1 MSKLSKLKKFHTL
14 KESAEYLSS
23 ELKEPVSLATIY
35 QLIADKQLMLSVRL
49 VNQAYVMKGQF
60 VECEDGDLVE
70 FRTELTSGKVL
81 EKSYFD
87 YVTDDN
93 SLPIRT
99 DMYFVYDNKVHIVDG
114 IWDLAM
120 VGEES
125 LRVEDLYQNE
135 VNGPVPVLTDTW
147 GFYLKQGEVVCRL
160 ITKSQEKISE
170 IQESI
175 HDGYEYWASM
185 RDLSVDE
192 FMSFIE
198 ECAEMLSEDEIEALG
213 YFNYLANLSDDSLE
227 FYEDSRSLEENSCQL
242 VIKTDELTRLIQSL
256 DMELEQPIQKDKSL
270 LKEHTTFLLLLYIL
284 LKEQSIDP
292 YKRGM
297 ASPIRLMTEN
307 AGYPLSQNTI
317 RNVLGQICNEL
328 DSSAHEDKELSTKE
342 RQTLIKILY
351 VLLKEEGVDPS
362 EREVASL
369 MLKKANAAG
378 YSLLEDIVCTIL
390 EQTADFIA

>member
-1 MSKLSKLKKFHTL
+1 MSKLSQLKKFHTL

-99 DMYFVYDNKVHIVDG
+99 DMYFVYDNKAHIVDG

-135 VNGPVPVLTDTW
+135 VNGPVPALTDTW

-198 ECAEMLSEDEIEALG
+198 ECAETLSEDEIEALG
-213 YFNYLANLSDDSLE
+213 YFNYLANLPDDSLE

-256 DMELEQPIQKDKSL
+256 DMELERPIQKDKSL

>member
-14 KESAEYLSS
+14 KESADYLSS

-70 FRTELTSGKVL
+70 FRTELTSGKIL

-99 DMYFVYDNKVHIVDG
+99 DMYFVYDNKAHIVDG

-135 VNGPVPVLTDTW
+135 VNGPVPALTDTW

-160 ITKSQEKISE
+160 ITKSQEKFL
-170 IQESI
+170 
-175 HDGYEYWASM
+175 
-185 RDLSVDE
+185 R
-192 FMSFIE
+192 F
-198 ECAEMLSEDEIEALG
+198 
-213 YFNYLANLSDDSLE
+213 
-227 FYEDSRSLEENSCQL
+227 RSLFMTGMSIGQVCG
-242 VIKTDELTRLIQSL
+242 
-256 DMELEQPIQKDKSL
+256 
-270 LKEHTTFLLLLYIL
+270 TFLLMSLCLLS
-284 LKEQSIDP
+284 K
-292 YKRGM
+292 
-297 ASPIRLMTEN
+297 
-307 AGYPLSQNTI
+307 
-317 RNVLGQICNEL
+317 NVQKCCQKMK
-328 DSSAHEDKELSTKE
+328 SK
-342 RQTLIKILY
+342 
-351 VLLKEEGVDPS
+351 P
-362 EREVASL
+362 
-369 MLKKANAAG
+369 
-378 YSLLEDIVCTIL
+378 
-390 EQTADFIA
+390 